1 MKKLLILFIIS
12 ITIISCSSFG
22 SKDKNIITPDEVL
35 NAVETDNT
43 MLLNNFFASD
53 FPIGYVNKEEKSLL
67 IIALEN
73 DSQKVLNMLLGKG
86 VYLEETF
93 EDGKT
98 PIFYVRSLNALEQ
111 MVKAGADI
119 NKKDSS
125 GKTLLSYFIEAKP
138 LSYSKY
144 LTEQGADVNA
154 VEENGWTPVF
164 RAAAGRDISLLEA
177 MKNNGGNF
185 TKQDLAGNFPIYY
198 AQNEEI
204 LLKLLDSAKYNL
216 NAKNKKEEN
225 ILGEIYLRAVS
236 YNYVSVIEKLLEVG
250 VNPNYMSYG
259 DSALSIARDN
269 RNESMIKYLNS
280 KGIK

>member
-35 NAVETDNT
+35 NALETDNT

-53 FPIGYVNKEEKSLL
+53 FPIGYVNKEGKSLL

-154 VEENGWTPVF
+154 IEENGWTPVF

>member
-53 FPIGYVNKEEKSLL
+53 FPIGYVNKEGKSLL

-154 VEENGWTPVF
+154 IEENGWTPVF
-164 RAAAGRDISLLEA
+164 RAVAGRDISLLEA

>member
-35 NAVETDNT
+35 NAVETDNI

-53 FPIGYVNKEEKSLL
+53 FPIGYVNKEGKSLL

-164 RAAAGRDISLLEA
+164 RAAAGRHISLLEA

-250 VNPNYMSYG
+250 INPNYMSYG

>member
-53 FPIGYVNKEEKSLL
+53 FPIGYVNKEGKSLL

-250 VNPNYMSYG
+250 INPNYMSYG

>member
-53 FPIGYVNKEEKSLL
+53 FPIGYVNKEGKSLL

-86 VYLEETF
+86 VYLEEIF

-154 VEENGWTPVF
+154 VEENDWTPVF

>member
-12 ITIISCSSFG
+12 ITISSCSNFG
-22 SKDKNIITPDEVL
+22 SKAEYTAAPEEVL

-43 MLLNNFFASD
+43 MLLNNFFALD
-53 FPIGYVNKEEKSLL
+53 FPVEYINKEGKSLL
-67 IIALEN
+67 IVALEN
-73 DSQKVLNMLLGKG
+73 DSQKVLNMLLERGI
-86 VYLEETF
+86 YLEEVF
-93 EDGKT
+93 EEGKT

-125 GKTLLSYFIEAKP
+125 GKTLLSYFIETKP

-154 VEENGWTPVF
+154 AGENGWTPVF
-164 RAAAGRDISLLEA
+164 RAAAGIDVSLIDA
-177 MKNNGGNF
+177 MKNSGGDF
-185 TKQDLAGNFPIYY
+185 TKQDSAGNFPIYY
-198 AQNEEI
+198 AQNKEV

-216 NAKNKKEEN
+216 NMENKKGEN

-236 YNYVSVIEKLLEVG
+236 YDYISVIEKLLEMG

-259 DSALSIARDN
+259 DSALSVAKDN
-269 RNESMIKYLNS
+269 RNESMVKYLNS

>member
-1 MKKLLILFIIS
+1 LI
-12 ITIISCSSFG
+12 
-22 SKDKNIITPDEVL
+22 V
-35 NAVETDNT
+35 
-43 MLLNNFFASD
+43 
-53 FPIGYVNKEEKSLL
+53 
-67 IIALEN
+67 ALEN
-73 DSQKVLNMLLGKG
+73 DSQKVLNMLLERGI
-86 VYLEETF
+86 YLEEVF
-93 EDGKT
+93 EEGKT

-125 GKTLLSYFIEAKP
+125 GKTLLSYFIETKP

-154 VEENGWTPVF
+154 AEENGWTPVF
-164 RAAAGRDISLLEA
+164 RAAAGIDVSLIDA
-177 MKNNGGNF
+177 MKNSGGDF
-185 TKQDLAGNFPIYY
+185 TKQDSAGNFPIYY
-198 AQNEEI
+198 AQNKEV

-216 NAKNKKEEN
+216 NMENKKGEN

-236 YNYVSVIEKLLEVG
+236 YDYISVIEKLLEMG

-259 DSALSIARDN
+259 DSALSVAKDN
-269 RNESMIKYLNS
+269 RNESMVKYLNS

>member
-35 NAVETDNT
+35 NAVETDNI

-53 FPIGYVNKEEKSLL
+53 FPIGYVNKEGKSLL
-67 IIALEN
+67 KIALEN

>member
-12 ITIISCSSFG
+12 ITIISYSSFG

-53 FPIGYVNKEEKSLL
+53 FPIGYVNKEGKSLL

>member
-53 FPIGYVNKEEKSLL
+53 FPIGYVNKEGKSLL

-198 AQNEEI
+198 AQ
-204 LLKLLDSAKYNL
+204 LLDRAKYNL

>member
-1 MKKLLILFIIS
+1 MKKLLIFFIIS
-12 ITIISCSSFG
+12 ITISSCSNFG
-22 SKDKNIITPDEVL
+22 SKTEYTAAPEEVL

-43 MLLNNFFASD
+43 MLLNNFFALD
-53 FPIGYVNKEEKSLL
+53 FPVEYINKEGKSLL
-67 IIALEN
+67 IVALEN
-73 DSQKVLNMLLGKG
+73 DSQKVLNMLLERGI
-86 VYLEETF
+86 YLEEVF
-93 EDGKT
+93 EEGKT

-125 GKTLLSYFIEAKP
+125 GKTLLSYFIETKP

-154 VEENGWTPVF
+154 AEENGWTPVF
-164 RAAAGRDISLLEA
+164 RAAAGIDVSLIDA
-177 MKNNGGNF
+177 MKNSGGDF
-185 TKQDLAGNFPIYY
+185 TKQDSAGNFPIYY
-198 AQNEEI
+198 AQNKEV

-216 NAKNKKEEN
+216 NMENKKGEN

-236 YNYVSVIEKLLEVG
+236 YDYISVIEKLLEMG

-259 DSALSIARDN
+259 DSALSVAKDN
-269 RNESMIKYLNS
+269 RNESMVKYLNS

>member
-12 ITIISCSSFG
+12 ITISSCSNFG
-22 SKDKNIITPDEVL
+22 SKTEYTAAPEEVL

-43 MLLNNFFASD
+43 MLLNNFFALD
-53 FPIGYVNKEEKSLL
+53 FPVEYINKEGKSLL
-67 IIALEN
+67 IVALEN
-73 DSQKVLNMLLGKG
+73 DSQKVLNMLLERGI
-86 VYLEETF
+86 YLEEVF
-93 EDGKT
+93 EEGKT

-125 GKTLLSYFIEAKP
+125 GKTLLSYFIETKP

-144 LTEQGADVNA
+144 LTEQRADVNA
-154 VEENGWTPVF
+154 AEENGWTPVF
-164 RAAAGRDISLLEA
+164 RAAAGIDVSLIDA
-177 MKNNGGNF
+177 MKNSGGDF
-185 TKQDLAGNFPIYY
+185 TKQDSAGNFPIYY
-198 AQNEEI
+198 AQNKEV

-216 NAKNKKEEN
+216 NMENKKGEN

-236 YNYVSVIEKLLEVG
+236 YDYISVIEKLLEMG
-250 VNPNYMSYG
+250 VNPNYISYG
-259 DSALSIARDN
+259 DSALSVAKDN
-269 RNESMIKYLNS
+269 RNESMVKYLNS

>member
-35 NAVETDNT
+35 NAVETDNI

-53 FPIGYVNKEEKSLL
+53 FPIGYVNKEGKSLL

-86 VYLEETF
+86 VYLEEIF

-236 YNYVSVIEKLLEVG
+236 YNYVSVIEKLLEAG

>member
-12 ITIISCSSFG
+12 ITISSCSNFG
-22 SKDKNIITPDEVL
+22 SKTEYTAAPEEVL

-43 MLLNNFFASD
+43 MLLNNFFALD
-53 FPIGYVNKEEKSLL
+53 FPVEYINKEGKSLL
-67 IIALEN
+67 IVALEN
-73 DSQKVLNMLLGKG
+73 DSQKVLNMLLERGI
-86 VYLEETF
+86 YLEEVF
-93 EDGKT
+93 EEGKT

-125 GKTLLSYFIEAKP
+125 GKTLLSYFIETKP

-154 VEENGWTPVF
+154 AEENGWTPVF
-164 RAAAGRDISLLEA
+164 RAAAGIDVSLIDA
-177 MKNNGGNF
+177 MKNSGGDF
-185 TKQDLAGNFPIYY
+185 TKQDSAGNFPIYY
-198 AQNEEI
+198 AQNKEV

-216 NAKNKKEEN
+216 NMENKKGEN

-236 YNYVSVIEKLLEVG
+236 YDYISVIEKLLEMG

-259 DSALSIARDN
+259 DSALSVDKDN
-269 RNESMIKYLNS
+269 RNESMVKYLNS

>member
-53 FPIGYVNKEEKSLL
+53 FPIGYVNKEGKSLL

-164 RAAAGRDISLLEA
+164 RVAAGRDISLLEA

-185 TKQDLAGNFPIYY
+185 TKQDLAGNFLIYY

>member
-53 FPIGYVNKEEKSLL
+53 FPIGYVNKEGKSLL

-154 VEENGWTPVF
+154 IEENGWTPVF

-250 VNPNYMSYG
+250 VNSNYMSYG

>member
-1 MKKLLILFIIS
+1 MKKLLILFTIS

-22 SKDKNIITPDEVL
+22 GRGEHIPLPEEVL

-53 FPIGYVNKEEKSLL
+53 FPTGYINKDGKNLL

-73 DSQKVLNMLLGKG
+73 DSQEVLNMLLERGM
-86 VYLEETF
+86 YLEETF
-93 EDGKT
+93 EGGKT

-125 GKTLLSYFIEAKP
+125 EKTLLSYFIETKP

-154 VEENGWTPVF
+154 TEENGWTPVF
-164 RAAAGRDISLLEA
+164 RAAAGMDISLIDA
-177 MKNNGGNF
+177 MKNSGGDF
-185 TKQDLAGNFPIYY
+185 TKQDSAGNFPMYY
-198 AQNEEI
+198 AQNMET
-204 LLKLLDSAKYNL
+204 LLKLLNSAKYDL
-216 NAKNKKEEN
+216 NMENKKGEN

-236 YNYVSVIEKLLEVG
+236 NNYISVIEKLLEIG

-259 DSALSIARDN
+259 DSALSIAKDN
-269 RNESMIKYLNS
+269 KNEPMIKYLNS

>member
-53 FPIGYVNKEEKSLL
+53 FPIGYVNKEGKSLL

-154 VEENGWTPVF
+154 AGENGWTPVF

>member
-35 NAVETDNT
+35 NAVETDNI

-53 FPIGYVNKEEKSLL
+53 FPIGYVNKEGKSLL

-144 LTEQGADVNA
+144 LIEQGADVNA

-204 LLKLLDSAKYNL
+204 LLKLLDSAKYDL
-216 NAKNKKEEN
+216 NMKNKKREN

-236 YNYVSVIEKLLEVG
+236 YDYISVIDKLLEIG

>member
-53 FPIGYVNKEEKSLL
+53 FPIGYVNKEGKSLL

-225 ILGEIYLRAVS
+225 ILGEIYLIAVS

>member
-53 FPIGYVNKEEKSLL
+53 FPIGYVNKEGKSLL

-164 RAAAGRDISLLEA
+164 RAAAARDISLLEA

>member
-53 FPIGYVNKEEKSLL
+53 FPIGYVNKEGKSLL

-154 VEENGWTPVF
+154 IEENGWTPVF

-236 YNYVSVIEKLLEVG
+236 YNYVSVIEKLLEAG

>member
-53 FPIGYVNKEEKSLL
+53 FPIGYVNKEGKSLL

-164 RAAAGRDISLLEA
+164 RVAAGRDISLLEA

>member
-35 NAVETDNT
+35 NAVETDNI

-53 FPIGYVNKEEKSLL
+53 FPIGYVNKEGKSLL

-86 VYLEETF
+86 VYLEEIF

-250 VNPNYMSYG
+250 INPNYMSYG

>member
-35 NAVETDNT
+35 NAVETDNI

-53 FPIGYVNKEEKSLL
+53 FPIGYVNKEGKSLL

-259 DSALSIARDN
+259 DSALSIVRDN

>member
-12 ITIISCSSFG
+12 ITISSCSNFG
-22 SKDKNIITPDEVL
+22 SKTEYTAAPEEVL

-43 MLLNNFFASD
+43 MLLNNFFALD
-53 FPIGYVNKEEKSLL
+53 FPVEYINKEGKSLL
-67 IIALEN
+67 IVALEN
-73 DSQKVLNMLLGKG
+73 DSQKVLNMLLERGI
-86 VYLEETF
+86 YLEEVF
-93 EDGKT
+93 EEGKT

-125 GKTLLSYFIEAKP
+125 GKTLLSYFIETKP

-154 VEENGWTPVF
+154 AEENGWTPVF
-164 RAAAGRDISLLEA
+164 RAAAGIDVSLIDA
-177 MKNNGGNF
+177 MKNSGGDF
-185 TKQDLAGNFPIYY
+185 TKQDSAGNFPIYY
-198 AQNEEI
+198 AQNKEV

-216 NAKNKKEEN
+216 NMENKKGEN

-236 YNYVSVIEKLLEVG
+236 YDYISVIEKLLEMG

-259 DSALSIARDN
+259 DSALSVAKDN
-269 RNESMIKYLNS
+269 RNESMVKYLNS

>member
-12 ITIISCSSFG
+12 ITISSCSNFG
-22 SKDKNIITPDEVL
+22 SKAEYTVAPEEVL

-43 MLLNNFFASD
+43 LLLNNFFALD
-53 FPIGYVNKEEKSLL
+53 FPAEYINKEGKSLL
-67 IIALEN
+67 IVALEN
-73 DSQKVLNMLLGKG
+73 DSQKVLNMLLERGI
-86 VYLEETF
+86 YLEEVF
-93 EDGKT
+93 EYGKT

-125 GKTLLSYFIEAKP
+125 GKTLLSYFIETKP

-144 LTEQGADVNA
+144 LTEHGADVNA
-154 VEENGWTPVF
+154 TEENGWTPVF
-164 RAAAGRDISLLEA
+164 RAAAGVDVSLLDA
-177 MKNNGGNF
+177 MKNIGGDF

-198 AQNEEI
+198 AQNKEV

-216 NAKNKKEEN
+216 NLENKRGEN

-236 YNYVSVIEKLLEVG
+236 YDYISVIEKLLEIG

-259 DSALSIARDN
+259 DSALSIAEDN

>member
-35 NAVETDNT
+35 NAVETDNI

-53 FPIGYVNKEEKSLL
+53 FPIGYVNKEGKSLL

-73 DSQKVLNMLLGKG
+73 DSQKVLNMLLGNG

>member
-53 FPIGYVNKEEKSLL
+53 FPIGYVNKEGKSLL

-236 YNYVSVIEKLLEVG
+236 YDYISVIEKLLEVG

>member
-22 SKDKNIITPDEVL
+22 SKTEYTVTPKEVL

-53 FPIGYVNKEEKSLL
+53 FPVEYKTEKGKSLL

-73 DSQKVLNMLLGKG
+73 DSQKVLNMLLERG

-119 NKKDSS
+119 DKKDSS

-144 LTEQGADVNA
+144 LVEQGADVNA
-154 VEENGWTPVF
+154 AEENEWTPVF
-164 RAAAGRDISLLEA
+164 RAAAGTDISLIDA
-177 MKNNGGNF
+177 MKNGGGDF
-185 TKQDLAGNFPIYY
+185 TKQDSAGNFPIYY
-198 AQNEEI
+198 AQNNEI

-216 NAKNKKEEN
+216 NTVNEKEEN

-236 YNYVSVIEKLLEVG
+236 YNYISVIERLLDMG

-259 DSALSIARDN
+259 DSALSIAEDN

>member
-35 NAVETDNT
+35 NAVETDNI

-53 FPIGYVNKEEKSLL
+53 FPIGYVNKEGKSLL

-86 VYLEETF
+86 VYLEEIF

-154 VEENGWTPVF
+154 IEENGWTPVF

>member
-35 NAVETDNT
+35 NAVETDNI

-53 FPIGYVNKEEKSLL
+53 FPIGYVNKEGKSLL

-154 VEENGWTPVF
+154 IEENGWTPVF

>member
-53 FPIGYVNKEEKSLL
+53 FPIGYVNKEGKSLL

-73 DSQKVLNMLLGKG
+73 DSQKVLNMLLGKE

-164 RAAAGRDISLLEA
+164 RAAAGKDISLLEA